1 MITVFFAFVSIG
13 LFAAI
18 AIQVVESVSTTHAF
32 A

>member
-1 MITVFFAFVSIG
+1 MITFFFAFVTVG

-18 AIQVVESVSTTHAF
+18 AVQVAESVSSTRAF

>member
-1 MITVFFAFVSIG
+1 MITVFFAFVTVG

-18 AIQVVESVSTTHAF
+18 AIQVVESVCSTRAL

>member
-1 MITVFFAFVSIG
+1 MITAYFAFVTVG

-18 AIQVVESVSTTHAF
+18 VVQVVASVSSTRAF

>member
-1 MITVFFAFVSIG
+1 MITFFFAFVTVG

-18 AIQVVESVSTTHAF
+18 AVQVIESVTSTLAF